1 VTELLRTDDGAV
13 SISSAALSRLAVQA
27 AEQVDGARVRRRRR
41 GVRVQVEADRARVA
55 LELSVRHGAVVP
67 ELTRSVQ
74 ERVTEALRTMLEVE
88 VDAVEVSVEEVHD

>member
-13 SISSAALSRLAVQA
+13 SISPAALSRLAVQA

>member
-1 VTELLRTDDGAV
+1 MTELLRTDDGAV
-13 SISSAALSRLAVQA
+13 SISPAALSRLAVQA

>member
-1 VTELLRTDDGAV
+1 VTELLRTDDGAI
-13 SISSAALSRLAVQA
+13 SISPAALSRLAVQA

-41 GVRVQVEADRARVA
+41 SVRVQVEADRARVT
-55 LELSVRHGAVVP
+55 LELSVRHGAVLP

-74 ERVTEALRTMLEVE
+74 ERVTEGLRTMLEVE

>member
-1 VTELLRTDDGAV
+1 MTELLRTDDGAV
-13 SISSAALSRLAVQA
+13 SISPAALSRLAVQA

-74 ERVTEALRTMLEVE
+74 ERVPEALRTMLEVE